1 MADPR
6 FVLAILLLP
15 VAGSRI
21 AAVLPTRGRDLASTL
36 AGVVA
41 LAGCAILIAYYPHV
55 ADGAVL
61 RYELPWLPT
70 LGLNLTLR
78 LDGFTW
84 LFATLVLGIGA
95 LVILY
100 ARYYMSAE
108 DPVPRFFAFL
118 QAFLGAMQI
127 GRASCRERV
136 WQYV

>member
-6 FVLAILLLP
+6 CLLAILLLP
-15 VAGSRI
+15 FAGSLI
-21 AAVLPTRGRDLASTL
+21 AAFLPTRSRDLASTL

-84 LFATLVLGIGA
+84 LFATLVLG
-95 LVILY
+95 LVVLVLLY
-100 ARYYMSAE
+100 ARSYFSAA
-108 DPVPRFFAFL
+108 DPGDRWPAD
-118 QAFLGAMQI
+118 
-127 GRASCRERV
+127 REQWRPEV
-136 WQYV
+136 ETWGVEVT

>member
-1 MADPR
+1 M
-6 FVLAILLLP
+6 
-15 VAGSRI
+15 SR
-21 AAVLPTRGRDLASTL
+21 AVG
-36 AGVVA
+36 VA

-78 LDGFTW
+78 LEGFTW
-84 LFATLVLGIGA
+84 LFATPVLGIGA

-100 ARYYMSAE
+100 ARYSMSAE

-118 QAFLGAMQI
+118 QAFMGAMLGIDVSANRIQH
-127 GRASCRERV
+127 ACS
-136 WQYV
+136 